1 MPGWGCARAGLQAAL
16 RSKTKSRNARG
27 VNFIN
32 MIKRSVSKR
41 PRRQRRG
48 AFLILCSTFQFF

>member
-1 MPGWGCARAGLQAAL
+1 MAGAPIAAP
-16 RSKTKSRNARG
+16 TRG
-27 VNFIN
+27 VDFIN

-48 AFLILCSTFQFF
+48 AYLIICSTFQFF